1 MLLVVL
7 FLAIVIYLIATDP
20 DLISVVTRFF
30 DDIRSFWIGLSEV
43 QQILLVLVVIFVCVS
58 IFRAWAN
65 SEK

>member
-20 DLISVVTRFF
+20 HLISVVTRFF

-43 QQILLVLVVIFVCVS
+43 QQILLVLAIIFVCVS

>member
-43 QQILLVLVVIFVCVS
+43 QQILLVLAIIFVCVS